1 MKTIK
6 EVAQVVLERR
16 HRPNPTV
23 MQGEMLGILGED
35 GMSEAINRRWLVPSY
50 DTGYL
55 QVTGELSKV
64 QEMEEIAQLPDPVIQ
79 ETVLESSRFVVQ
91 HARRSLTEANVI
103 SEIAAPATGAP
114 APAMRISAPA
124 ASPAAAPNPAD
135 DALADVGDDVAV
147 VENGRTFQGKIQS
160 KGPTGRYKISFGAER
175 PGMDREYE
183 PNDFKRVSALR

>member
-1 MKTIK
+1 
-6 EVAQVVLERR
+6 
-16 HRPNPTV
+16 
-23 MQGEMLGILGED
+23 MQGEMLGILGEE

-55 QVTGELSKV
+55 QVTGDLGVVEQMK
-64 QEMEEIAQLPDPVIQ
+64 EIAQMPDAVIQ
-79 ETVLESSRFVVQ
+79 DSVLESSRFVIQ
-91 HARRSLTEANVI
+91 HARRSLTEAHVI

-114 APAMRISAPA
+114 APTMRVSTPA

-135 DALADVGDDVAV
+135 DALSDVGDDVAV
-147 VENGRTFQGKIQS
+147 VENGKTFQGKIQS

-183 PNDFKRVSALR
+183 PTDFKRITVAR